1 MVNEELKW
9 MFCISTVK
17 EERLLAGSLTTLL
30 QSDCDSPLSPDCVS
44 TRFTERTN
52 IRRSQCVD
60 GTNIAKKISHLISYI
75 DKLQLAE
82 LISSGFCLKTSPQTA
97 RISIFKEHNPIV
109 VCIGQ
114 NGPNADLKFF
124 TPDWQRLKSDME
136 SVGNIMGQVA
146 TADNIGLV
154 TIARSNRDGYVPR
167 KLQPAIEEGLLQILK
182 DKLDTKLETIYD
194 ENLFV
199 NS

>member
-1 MVNEELKW
+1 

-17 EERLLAGSLTTLL
+17 EERPLAGSLTTLL
-30 QSDCDSPLSPDCVS
+30 QSDCDSPLSPDCRS
-44 TRFTERTN
+44 TRFTDRTN

-60 GTNIAKKISHLISYI
+60 GTNITKKISRLKSYI
-75 DKLQLAE
+75 DKNFDKLQLAE

-114 NGPNADLKFF
+114 NGPDADLEFF
-124 TPDWQRLKSDME
+124 TPDRQRLKSDME

>member
-1 MVNEELKW
+1 

-114 NGPNADLKFF
+114 NGPDADLEFF
-124 TPDWQRLKSDME
+124 TPDRQRLKSDME

-154 TIARSNRDGYVPR
+154 TIARAYRVCYVPR
-167 KLQPAIEEGLLQILK
+167 KIKPAIEEGLLQILK